1 MLPDA
6 SYPRRPGRARLRHSA
21 WLWVCA
27 LLAGCAHVEPT
38 PAPEPAPAPAP
49 ELPADDSVYRS
60 AQAARIRY
68 LEGEVAR
75 LQTDLGEAE
84 QAMVA
89 IESGLRGV
97 QGRADAVSQLAESR
111 IVVERAA
118 AAAPWRRAALAE
130 ARSKLE
136 EAESQFQAGHAGS
149 AVFFASRARRVA
161 EGLLAEARQVA
172 SEREVR
178 FVAGRRVNLRS
189 GPSREQA
196 VLVVLERD
204 TPVFPERSEGEWVLV
219 RTAIGPAGWIHQ
231 SLLRGR

>member
-1 MLPDA
+1 MLSDA
-6 SYPRRPGRARLRHSA
+6 SDPRRPDRARLRAIA
-21 WLWVCA
+21 WLCACA
-27 LLAGCAHVEPT
+27 LLLGCTHVEPL
-38 PAPEPAPAPAP
+38 PAPEPAPCP
-49 ELPADDSVYRS
+49 EPPADDSVYRS
-60 AQAARIRY
+60 AQEARIRS

-75 LQTDLGEAE
+75 LKADLGEAE

-97 QGRADAVSQLAESR
+97 HGRADAVSQLAEAR
-111 IVVERAA
+111 IVLERAA

-136 EAESQFQAGHAGS
+136 EAESQFQTSHAGS
-149 AVFFASRARRVA
+149 AVFFASRARRIA

-172 SEREVR
+172 SEPEVR

-189 GPSREQA
+189 GPSLEQA
-196 VLVVLERD
+196 VLVVLERG

-219 RTAIGPAGWIHQ
+219 RNPIGPAGWIHA
-231 SLLRGR
+231 SLLRGG